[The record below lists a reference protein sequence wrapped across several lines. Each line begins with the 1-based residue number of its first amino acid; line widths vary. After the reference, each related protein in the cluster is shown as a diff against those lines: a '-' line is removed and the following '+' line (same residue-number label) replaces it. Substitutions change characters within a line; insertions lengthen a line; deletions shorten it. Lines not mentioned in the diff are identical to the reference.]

1 MKKLNLFKIATP
13 IFFEILLF
21 MLLGVADIMMLSRY
35 GDLKTASIA
44 VDSVGMSNQL
54 ISNVNIFFSFISAGT
69 AVLIA
74 QNVGAKNFE
83 AVKKVSVIS
92 LGFNLLIGIVFSI
105 VLVVFGEDLLRAL
118 GLTGERLVTAT
129 SYIQIVGG
137 FMMIQALLTTSS
149 AIIRSM
155 GDTKVTL
162 KITIG
167 MNVMN
172 VIGDAIFIFGLFGM
186 PALGVKGVAI
196 ATTVS
201 RIVALIVMLIYIFKR
216 YIKVHHSL
224 RYFKE
229 PLEQLIPLLKI
240 GVPTA
245 FENLSYNLAQTVLA
259 SIILYQLTDLAY
271 TTRIYAWQISWFAL
285 LFGVA
290 IGQGTQIMV
299 GQYSGARDFEQ
310 ADHACMSNFRLSFGI
325 AIVAGTILM
334 IFGKQFIGIYTTDVE
349 ILALG
354 ASVLFI
360 DGILEPGRT
369 FNLVI
374 ISGLRGAGDVFFPTA
389 IGIIFMWSI
398 QVGVSYYLAVVV
410 GLGLPGIWIG
420 MALDEWIR
428 GFIMLA
434 RWKSGIWKTKVLA
447 KQVEV

>member
-35 GDLKTASIA
+35 GDVKTASIA

-54 ISNVNIFFSFISAGT
+54 INNVSIFFAFISGGT

-74 QNVGAKNFE
+74 QNFGAKNAE
-83 AVKKVSVIS
+83 AVKKVSIIS
-92 LGFNLLIGIVFSI
+92 LGFNLLIGVAFSI
-105 VLVVFGEDLLRAL
+105 ILLIFGQTILKTL
-118 GLTGERLVTAT
+118 GMTGERLVSAT

-137 FMMIQALLTTSS
+137 FMMIQALLSTSS

-167 MNVMN
+167 MNIMN

-186 PALGVKGVAI
+186 PVLGVKGVAI
-196 ATTVS
+196 ATTAS
-201 RIVALIVMLIYIFKR
+201 RIMALIIMLVYIFKR
-216 YIKVHHSL
+216 YIHVGHIM
-224 RYFKE
+224 RYFKN
-229 PLEQLIPLLKI
+229 PLDQLIPLLKI

-245 FENLSYNLAQTVLA
+245 LENLSYSLSQTILS
-259 SIILYQLTDLAY
+259 SIIIYQLSDLAY
-271 TTRIYAWQISWFAL
+271 TTRIFAWQISWFAL
-285 LFGVA
+285 LFGAA

-310 ADHACMSNFRLSFGI
+310 ADQACMHNFKLSFGI
-325 AIVAGTILM
+325 AIILGIVLM
-334 IFGKQFIGIYTTDVE
+334 IFGKNFIGIYTSDLE
-349 ILALG
+349 IIALG

-374 ISGLRGAGDVFFPTA
+374 ISGLKGAGDVVFPTI
-389 IGIIFMWSI
+389 IGIISMWSI
-398 QVGVSYYLAVVV
+398 QVGVSYYLAVVI

-420 MALDEWIR
+420 MTIDEWIR

-447 KQVEV
+447 KQVEI